1 MLRPNELKVFI
12 VAGEAS
18 GDQLASALIPEL
30 RKRAD
35 GNVSFSGV
43 GGELMEAEGF
53 HSLFPFSDVSVMGP
67 LAIAARLPK
76 IVKRVY
82 ETVDAVAAFNP
93 DVLVIVDSPEFT
105 HPIAKRVKKRMPH
118 LPVVNYVSPSIW
130 AWRPGRAAR
139 MKPYVDHVL
148 ALLPFEPAAHERLGG
163 PDCTYVGHPLIERM
177 EWMETLDTEE
187 LARDLGLEKDRP
199 VLTVLPGSRPNEVRR
214 LVDPF
219 GSALR
224 LLQERIGTF
233 EVIIPVVQS
242 VRHLV
247 EKGAADW
254 PVKPHLVDGRTR
266 KFQAF
271 RLSDAALAASGTVT
285 LELALAGTPMVVGYK
300 VDLWFAAIVQHFISA
315 PSAVLPN
322 LIIGDKTFPEFLQW
336 HCTPKNLV
344 NALEPLMSDTPE
356 RRAQLDGIAR
366 LRERIKVDENT
377 PSGKAA
383 EVILGL
389 LRSSARA

>member
-30 RKRAD
+30 RRRAD
-35 GNVSFSGV
+35 GNISFAGV

-53 HSLFPFSDVSVMGP
+53 HSLFPLSDVSVMGP
-67 LAIAARLPK
+67 LAIASRLPK
-76 IVKRVY
+76 IVRRVY
-82 ETVDAVAAFNP
+82 ETVDAVVAFKP

-105 HPIAKRVKKRMPH
+105 HPIAKRVRKRMPDV
-118 LPVVNYVSPSIW
+118 PVVNYVSPSIW

-163 PDCTYVGHPLIERM
+163 PDCTYVGHPLIERL
-177 EWMETLDTEE
+177 EWMNSLDASA
-187 LARDLGLEKDRP
+187 LARNLELKEGVP
-199 VLTVLPGSRPNEVRR
+199 VLTVLPGSRSNEVRR
-214 LVDPF
+214 LMGPF
-219 GSALR
+219 GAAIR
-224 LLQERIGTF
+224 LLQERIGPV
-233 EVIIPVVQS
+233 EVLIPVVPS
-242 VRHLV
+242 VRDLV
-247 EKGAADW
+247 EKGARNW
-254 PVKPHLVDGRTR
+254 PVKPHLVSGRAE

-271 RLSDAALAASGTVT
+271 RLCDAALAASGTVT

-300 VDLWFAAIVQHFISA
+300 VDLWFAAILQYFISA

-322 LIIGDKTFPEFLQW
+322 LIIEDKTFPEFLQW

-344 NALEPLMSDTPE
+344 DALEPLMSDTVE

-366 LRERIKVDENT
+366 LRERIKVNEST

-383 EVILGL
+383 EVVLDVI
-389 LRSSARA
+389 RSSART